1 MCSSAHS
8 VWPKVDCQDG
18 CAQIE
23 MHSVGHVGLAGC
35 SSSRCSCQYSN
46 VLRGKG
52 LHSRRCVTQVAK
64 EAGVVSI
71 AVPPPLSARGTFP
84 YADYSF
90 DGFGPG
96 GGITWR
102 RTAGILDKHSA

>member
-1 MCSSAHS
+1 MKIYLVH
-8 VWPKVDCQDG
+8 Q
-18 CAQIE
+18 
-23 MHSVGHVGLAGC
+23 VGLAGC
-35 SSSRCSCQYSN
+35 SSSGCNCQRFY
-46 VLRGKG
+46 VLRNSE
-52 LHSRRCVTQVAK
+52 LHSKCSVMQVAK

-84 YADYSF
+84 HADYSF

-102 RTAGILDKHSA
+102 RTASILDKHSA